1 MLKHW
6 ALLCPQASPVPL
18 QHNSMAALGRQP
30 PATAP
35 GQKTNFN
42 ALPRPS
48 NYVPGLGRGA
58 TGGALLLTPRIRG
71 RAQ

>member
-1 MLKHW
+1 
-6 ALLCPQASPVPL
+6 
-18 QHNSMAALGRQP
+18 MAALGRQP

-42 ALPRPS
+42 ALPRPA

-58 TGGALLLTPRIRG
+58 TGACTLRCCY
-71 RAQ
+71 QW